1 MALDPDDAEARAFLA
16 ARYLSLGFYEA
27 ALVASVHA
35 LDLDPLWHLPHETR
49 VVCLVRLGRL
59 SEAHAAADHLCREDP
74 DTPTGEFL
82 RASVRIAEGDLEGAE
97 AALAPRRHGLSHP
110 DDGGRAEVVRGLVAA
125 LRGEEDEA
133 RRVLEKYCGSP
144 PRFHDHLLRLALA
157 LGEIDVAL
165 GHLARG
171 MFNGNYRWLA
181 SEPLARPL
189 FAEPRLR
196 KRLEELHGEW
206 LGDLE
211 ELGPR
216 LPAHPA
222 PPAASRSPPRRP
234 CAALLTPPNAH
245 RTSLAGYPAAGHPRR
260 RRGSGRC
267 PPSSSLRVL
276 STARGRRSAGRLQP
290 PLASRRPRRERAA
303 LAALRFV
310 SEPHAGMSRD
320 ADASRSPGALWG
332 RGFRPFFLGAGAYGA
347 LFVVAWT
354 AIWRGAFPAPAW
366 LTPLPWH
373 GHEMVFGL
381 VAAAIAG
388 FTTTAVPVWTGR
400 AALAGRPLQA
410 LFALW
415 AAGRLAMLAAGMLPA
430 GLVAAV
436 DVAFLP
442 ALAAVLA
449 RHLAGTGQWRNY
461 GVVAIVGV
469 LALANAAVHAEALG
483 WASAS
488 ASRALRFAVDLV
500 VVLVVVIGGRITPA
514 FTANALRLRGEPA
527 ELRSWPAVDRL
538 AVRSVV
544 AVAAADLFAP
554 AQRGERPPRRR
565 RRPRRRRAPRGLAE
579 REGVARPAPRVAPRG
594 HGVGRPRPPSRR
606 RRRPRR
612 SGRRRR
618 RAFTRSPPERSAR

>member
-1 MALDPDDAEARAFLA
+1 MFACLERVAASPHFARSLRLQEFLGYSVRAALEGRTEEVKERTIAVEVYGRSLEYDPRCDPIVRSEAHRLRTKLAAYYAREGCSDPIVIELPKGGYVPRFRANDPDRARHFGIPRLVVTCFAERSAEGEESGFGLGMSQAVSERLSGRPGLRVVYRRSVGEAGRTPRPGDAEYAVGGTFERTGRRCRLAARVERVADSEEIWSESYEFPWKRVSQVQDEVAERVAASVGSLLARAGERASTADPHAYEAFVKARFSVLQYANTHHAEFLEPARRRLLRTIELAPDHADALAELAYLHVLQLYPLRGDAAEHVSEARALLVRALAADPRHVRGLWLLGQLRALEGRPREALDLSETAVALDPDDAEARACLA

-59 SEAHAAADHLCREDP
+59 SEAHAAADQLCREDP

-216 LPAHPA
+216 LPAHPLLQ
-222 PPAASRSPPRRP
+222 PLPE
-234 CAALLTPPNAH
+234 ALL
-245 RTSLAGYPAAGHPRR
+245 S
-260 RRGSGRC
+260 
-267 PPSSSLRVL
+267 
-276 STARGRRSAGRLQP
+276 
-290 PLASRRPRRERAA
+290 
-303 LAALRFV
+303 
-310 SEPHAGMSRD
+310 
-320 ADASRSPGALWG
+320 
-332 RGFRPFFLGAGAYGA
+332 
-347 LFVVAWT
+347 
-354 AIWRGAFPAPAW
+354 APA
-366 LTPLPWH
+366 
-373 GHEMVFGL
+373 
-381 VAAAIAG
+381 
-388 FTTTAVPVWTGR
+388 
-400 AALAGRPLQA
+400 
-410 LFALW
+410 
-415 AAGRLAMLAAGMLPA
+415 RL
-430 GLVAAV
+430 
-436 DVAFLP
+436 
-442 ALAAVLA
+442 
-449 RHLAGTGQWRNY
+449 
-461 GVVAIVGV
+461 
-469 LALANAAVHAEALG
+469 
-483 WASAS
+483 S
-488 ASRALRFAVDLV
+488 
-500 VVLVVVIGGRITPA
+500 
-514 FTANALRLRGEPA
+514 
-527 ELRSWPAVDRL
+527 
-538 AVRSVV
+538 
-544 AVAAADLFAP
+544 
-554 AQRGERPPRRR
+554 
-565 RRPRRRRAPRGLAE
+565 
-579 REGVARPAPRVAPRG
+579 
-594 HGVGRPRPPSRR
+594 
-606 RRRPRR
+606 
-612 SGRRRR
+612 
-618 RAFTRSPPERSAR
+618 